1 MRRYFTT
8 YNNQKVPQIK
18 GGLGGGKGGGGGY
31 SEDPNTLFS
40 TDILFLLTALGEG
53 PVYRVN
59 PNGPQDIEITENSI
73 DDLVKLDGDG
83 SENTD
88 VFKTLSRTGTTTQS
102 VLRKFGQQT
111 VTPQTFS
118 SPVTL
123 KKGNVDGIPASKVL
137 LQETSARAWDE
148 ISIILVVNALQRQD
162 NNGNIKAHS
171 LTVKVTF
178 FDSTG
183 STQIGDPLTVTI
195 NGKTSTP
202 YKRLVTFEI
211 PEASKSENGYRFTI
225 EKTSDESSDSRVTS
239 NIQAVGW
246 YEIENTPQTFPRTA
260 LVGYALKAIN
270 EHVGSIPT
278 MSSLVKG
285 LLVKVPSNYNQPI
298 LTDGQIDWR
307 ELELSETGSYGY
319 TTNGYSLQK
328 SGTATKLTDAN
339 PQIYVGTWDGTFV
352 YSWTQNP
359 VWIIYDILTNS
370 TYGLGIPED
379 NIDKYKFY
387 QVAQYCDA
395 CDAITGEFIG
405 VDGQSDGSFTHKPRG
420 TFTGVRKTLQGI
432 PVGTAIKERRFICDI
447 LISDQKQTLEVLN
460 SIAASF
466 RGTLIH
472 SFGKISLA
480 VDQPDQLP
488 TMLFNET
495 NIKAGSFQISGGR
508 ESDIITGVDI
518 SYIEPTN
525 HYKREVA
532 RIDTVDVNDGSDRS
546 TIENIESLDLAG
558 VTRRSQALRFAQ
570 YQIAASRY
578 LRRVVSFTTST
589 DALNLAP
596 GDVISISQNM
606 TGINYGFGGKV
617 TQNSSTDSGKSHV
630 YLEHFTEP
638 TLSNTTFTANTYPI
652 ALRVI
657 KTDSDR
663 VDLYI
668 LSNST
673 FTLTS
678 TDNVSTGFDIANV
691 TITGR
696 YNPITKTVDSYST
709 FTSNNAPT
717 KGDLWTIGEWEN
729 PGNFY
734 TNKAGKLFTVAEIE
748 RETADEEVNIIAKE
762 YVSNVYVDSDSFIDY
777 TPTAYTDIESSFS
790 PPPAPNFTLQKQ
802 VRRNL
807 DGTIVFDAVIDNQ
820 TDRLGYQ
827 QGFSTEY
834 FVSLPVASTLINN
847 SSSSVLSLTVDNT
860 SAISNGAITST
871 ITGKNGFSSFAGEI
885 KLLCNAY
892 SEIDNGDGTSNV
904 RLVVEGLNV
913 IHDENFA
920 KHVLEVNDGSFLGLK
935 GDDRITVPLK
945 EKTSVNS
952 SRDFVAYAND
962 LVAVSANIVTYNK
975 SGDTID
981 IENTLTGAL
990 NLIDVLPAAPFYVT
1004 LNQLLD
1010 SRFYANNSFYVS
1022 GSMRQI
1028 SLQGNLTVNAGE
1040 SEYIDLPVRVR
1051 NIGEVRLYIDGV
1063 EQSTGQFSLNKNS
1076 TFKDNVQYTVGTSDI
1091 TYRVELDHYTVP
1103 AIEVGDNLQAG
1114 AGNVFSVVNTSYD
1127 TTSATYN
1134 VQLTTNSIYRIQFA
1148 DSPTSNLSSIAFVNV
1163 SPNPVGTINNVLA
1176 NTCTFDYDETV
1187 YPGTFKLANSGVYDL
1202 QVNADYDRVFLNE
1215 DLTIKNLPQGRVS
1228 VKARNINPFKRT
1240 SPFVEKNITI
1250 SPLPIQKVNNLDVR
1264 ESLYREQNS
1273 GVAVRVTVLFDHI
1286 NSQEVT
1292 DYEISYKLDSVDAV
1306 GTDDGGTD
1314 LTSFNTVKVPAT
1326 GVDDDGKIRFTVNG
1340 INRGLSSQTNSVT
1353 FRVTPLNKNL
1363 RGSTSSISKSIV
1375 GKTAPP
1381 SNIFNFTGGQQT
1393 DQITLFWEYVRQ
1405 NQELVD
1411 LDLKEVVI
1419 RRIQGIYSATLENFL
1434 AGSSYV
1440 TVAAGVNRKSIPI
1453 DIFGT
1458 FTYLV
1463 RTRDTSGNFSE
1474 GVVGITLTTAR
1485 PKRTTVVAAYSE
1497 DSPPVD
1503 FSDITNSN
1511 SDEENFPSFAN
1522 SNTGGLSYSSIDSP
1536 FDSSLVDNANGTST
1550 GFSAIG
1556 GSPTDLLAD
1565 GSGTYI
1571 TQIRDFG
1578 STITGQIAIDL
1589 LATQAIQ
1596 TTYNDQH
1603 EHVVESTTEEGP
1615 VAGNVLVDSS
1625 FGGIGHIIGF
1635 ANSTPLNFRYDANN
1649 MTRMSGSS
1657 SGNVYAIHMH
1667 GNFVNDE
1674 SNANVFALIAGTIN
1688 SNAIA
1693 LGETFYANG
1702 DSTGSNVYANLAVA
1716 GSSYYL
1722 VNLKQYNDFGASET
1736 YAGSLGALS
1745 QQTFIRTTTSD
1756 NTTLY
1761 YSNGN
1766 VNLASFTGSEVNEGY
1781 IPYEAGSRTF
1791 RQFQIKFVVNNSQE
1805 DEYDFTIDQFR
1816 YTVEKEQTI
1825 FETTVTYNAEPTE
1838 VDYSTFGFLN
1848 RPRINIMPIDT
1859 ATAQT
1864 ALVTAGTNTS
1874 VSFKLYDVENNALVP
1889 TASAVQVQVTA
1900 IGV

>member
-1 MRRYFTT
+1 MKRYFTT

-53 PVYRVN
+53 PVYRIN
-59 PNGPQDIEITENSI
+59 PNGPQDIEITENTI
-73 DDLVKLDGDG
+73 DDLIKLDGDG
-83 SENTD
+83 GENTE

-111 VTPQTFS
+111 ITPQTFS

-162 NNGNIKAHS
+162 DNGNIKAHS
-171 LTVKVTF
+171 LTVRVTF

-183 STQIGDPLTVTI
+183 STQIGDPLEVTI
-195 NGKTSTP
+195 NGKTNTP

-211 PEASKSENGYRFTI
+211 PEASKSDNGYRFTI

-246 YEIENTPQTFPRTA
+246 YEIENTPQTYPRTA

-307 ELELSETGSYGY
+307 EVELPETGSNGY

-328 SGTATKLTDAN
+328 SGTGTKLTDAN

-405 VDGQSDGSFTHKPRG
+405 VDGQADGSFRYKPRG
-420 TFTGVRKTLQGI
+420 LFTSVRQTLQGI
-432 PVGTAIKERRFICDI
+432 PNGTAIKERRFICDT

-460 SIAASF
+460 ALAASF

-472 SFGKISLA
+472 TFGKISLA

-488 TMLFNET
+488 VMLFNET
-495 NIKAGSFQISGGR
+495 NIKSGSFQISGGR

-532 RIDTVDVNDGSDRS
+532 RIDTIDVNDGSDRS
-546 TIENIESLDLAG
+546 TIENVESLDLAG

-606 TGINYGFGGKV
+606 TGINYGFGGKI
-617 TQNSSTDSGKSHV
+617 TQNSSTDSDKSHV

-638 TLSNTTFTANTYPI
+638 TLANTTFTANTYPL

-657 KTDSDR
+657 KTNSDR

-673 FTLTS
+673 FALTS
-678 TDNVSTGFDIANV
+678 TDNVSTGFDVANV
-691 TITGR
+691 TVTGR
-696 YNPITKTVDSYST
+696 YNPITKSVDSYNT
-709 FTSNNAPT
+709 FTSNNAPV

-748 RETADEEVNIIAKE
+748 RETAEEEVNIIAKE
-762 YVSNVYVDSDSFIDY
+762 YISNVYVDSDSFIDY

-834 FVSLPVASTLINN
+834 FISLPVATTLINN
-847 SSSSVLSLTVDNT
+847 SSSSVLSLIVDNA

-885 KLLCNAY
+885 KLLCNSY
-892 SEIDNGDGTSNV
+892 SEIDNGDGSSNV

-962 LVAVSANIVTYNK
+962 LVAVSANIITYNK
-975 SGDTID
+975 SEDTID
-981 IENTLTGAL
+981 IENTLTGSL
-990 NLIDVLPAAPFYVT
+990 NLIDVLPTAPFYVT

-1022 GSMRQI
+1022 GSMRQLT
-1028 SLQGNLTVNAGE
+1028 LQGNLTVAAG
-1040 SEYIDLPVRVR
+1040 SLEYIDLPVRVR
-1051 NIGEVRLYIDGV
+1051 NIGEVRLYVDGI
-1063 EQSTGQFSLNKNS
+1063 EQSTGQFSLNKN
-1076 TFKDNVQYTVGTSDI
+1076 TTLKDNIQYSVGTTDTS
-1091 TYRVELDHYTVP
+1091 YRIELDHYTVP
-1103 AIEVGDNLQAG
+1103 AIEIGDNLQTG

-1127 TTSATYN
+1127 VDSASYN

-1148 DSPTSNLSSIAFVNV
+1148 ESPTSNLSSVALVNV

-1176 NTCTFDYDETV
+1176 NTCTFDYDATV

-1202 QVNADYDRVFLNE
+1202 QVNADYDRIFLTE
-1215 DLTIKNLPQGRVS
+1215 DLTIKNLPQGTTS

-1240 SPFVEKNITI
+1240 SSFVERNILI
-1250 SPLPIQKVNNLDVR
+1250 NPLPIQKVTNLEIR

-1286 NSQEVT
+1286 ESQEVT
-1292 DYEISYKLDSVDAV
+1292 DYEISYKLDSVAAV

-1326 GVDDDGKIRFTVNG
+1326 GIDDDGKIRFTVTG
-1340 INRGLSSQTNSVT
+1340 INRGLSSETNAVT

-1363 RGSTSSISKSIV
+1363 RGSTSTISKSIV
-1375 GKTAPP
+1375 GKTAVP

-1405 NQELVD
+1405 NEELAD

-1419 RRIQGIYSATLENFL
+1419 RRLQGTYAATLENFL
-1434 AGSSYV
+1434 AASSYV

-1458 FTYLV
+1458 FTYLA

-1474 GVVGITLTTAR
+1474 GVAAITLTTAR

-1497 DSPPVD
+1497 DSPSVD
-1503 FSDITNSN
+1503 FSDVPNSN

-1522 SNTGGLSYSSIDSP
+1522 SNTGGLAYDYT
-1536 FDSSLVDNANGTST
+1536 SLVDNANGTST

-1565 GSGTYI
+1565 ASGTYI

-1603 EHVVESTTEEGP
+1603 EHITESVTEEGP

-1635 ANSTPLNFRYDANN
+1635 ANATPLDFRYDANN
-1649 MTRMSGSS
+1649 TTRMSGSTT
-1657 SGNVYAIHMH
+1657 GNVYAIHLH
-1667 GNFVNDE
+1667 GNFEGDE
-1674 SNANVFALIAGTIN
+1674 SNANVFALIAGPIN
-1688 SNAIA
+1688 ANAIA

-1702 DSTGSNVYANLAVA
+1702 DSTDSNVSANLAVA
-1716 GSSYYL
+1716 GTSYYL

-1736 YAGSLGALS
+1736 YAGSLGALT

-1766 VNLASFTGSEVNEGY
+1766 VNLASFVGSSVNEGF

-1825 FETTVTYNAEPTE
+1825 FENTVTYDTEPKT
-1838 VDYSTFGFLN
+1838 VDYSSFGFLN

-1864 ALVTAGTNTS
+1864 ALVTTGSNTG

-1889 TASAVQVQVTA
+1889 VGSAVQVQVTA